1 LNRFIG
7 RVDPDTVNASIV
19 IVGSLNADL
28 VVRVPRFPRPGETL
42 TGDRF
47 MRFPGGKGANQA
59 YAAARLGGVVAMV
72 GQVGADEHGTWL
84 VAHLA
89 DAGVDTS
96 QVLRD
101 GAAPTGVALIT
112 IDTAGQNQIVLVP
125 GANGT
130 FTPDRFAGTSVAVG
144 HSRVV
149 LLQLEIPLATVV
161 AGAHSARAAGAI
173 VVLDPAPAQMLP
185 DTLLPLADYLTPN
198 ETELATLT
206 GGGEVRDVA
215 DLRERA
221 AQLLARGAE
230 RVLVKWGA
238 RGAVLITQGSE
249 RWWPAHQVDVVD
261 TTAAGD
267 AFNGAFAVALAEGAS
282 SDAAGRFATAAAAL
296 AVTRAGAQPG
306 MPDRVE
312 VDALLTRARS

>member
-1 LNRFIG
+1 
-7 RVDPDTVNASIV
+7 VDASIV

-28 VVRVPRFPRPGETL
+28 VVRVTRFPRAGETL

-84 VAHLA
+84 TTHLA
-89 DAGVDTS
+89 AAGVDTS
-96 QVLRD
+96 HVLRD

-130 FTPDRFAGTSVAVG
+130 FTPDRFARTSLAVR
-144 HSRVV
+144 SPRVV
-149 LLQLEIPLATVV
+149 LLQLEIPLDTVV
-161 AGAHSARAAGAI
+161 AGAHSAREVGA
-173 VVLDPAPAQMLP
+173 VVILDPAPAQTLP
-185 DTLLPLADYLTPN
+185 DTLLALADYLTPN

-206 GGGEVRDVA
+206 GGGEVRDIA
-215 DLRERA
+215 DVRRRA
-221 AQLLARGAE
+221 THLLARGAG

-238 RGAVLITQGSE
+238 RGAVLITQGGES
-249 RWWPAHQVDVVD
+249 WWPAHQVDVVD

-267 AFNGAFAVALAEGAS
+267 AFNGAFGVALAEGAS
-282 SDAAGRFATAAAAL
+282 PDAAGRFATAAAAL
-296 AVTRAGAQPG
+296 AVTRVGAQPG
-306 MPDRVE
+306 MPDRAE
-312 VDALLTRARS
+312 VDALLARARA